1 MSASLVGNS
10 LGRHRYHSAVR
21 AFDTFV
27 TISLFVLLI
36 SAVLF
41 SVYLGGMSTMLSD
54 SGAPGIAV
62 GGVFLAIFG
71 IPVTAVTVY
80 VAAVL
85 LAWQADGLT
94 FYYPIVAFGVMVV
107 AAALV
112 MVVSVGLIAMGQW
125 IHERNASTA
134 PAEASTA
141 TAREPKVLTYDR
153 THYFQEKNRDAELG
167 VERHT
172 GRRYLAVTMPQRG
185 QEFREYFGLDK
196 QTYEA
201 FVAEPQDAI
210 FLADRCRNGTY
221 VTDRMPWADAGAA
234 SDSSAATPA
243 ATNRTRERT
252 RRTETDMCTFPG
264 RSCALVMNGC
274 PRWGERKRNVR
285 ASFSC
290 APPAP
295 SRVRG

>member
-1 MSASLVGNS
+1 M
-10 LGRHRYHSAVR
+10 R

-210 FLADRCRNGTY
+210 FLADRCRTGTY
-221 VTDRMPWADAGAA
+221 VTDRMPWAGSPVPEPVHAGQTGLA
-234 SDSSAATPA
+234 
-243 ATNRTRERT
+243 
-252 RRTETDMCTFPG
+252 
-264 RSCALVMNGC
+264 
-274 PRWGERKRNVR
+274 RKRAILLTDVPTDVAGVVADLPRGIPYVVIVDDGVDPAGNVGVHAHSGDPR
-285 ASFSC
+285 ILIA
-290 APPAP
+290 AHQL
-295 SRVRG
+295 GLG

>member
-1 MSASLVGNS
+1 M
-10 LGRHRYHSAVR
+10 R

-36 SAVLF
+36 AAVLF
-41 SVYLGGMSTMLSD
+41 AVYLGGMSTMLSD

-71 IPVTAVTVY
+71 VPVTAVTVY

-85 LAWQADGLT
+85 LAWQSDGLT
-94 FYYPIVAFGVMVV
+94 FYYPIAAFGVMVV

-112 MVVSVGLIAMGQW
+112 MAVSVGIIAAGQR
-125 IHERNASTA
+125 IHRSNASTG
-134 PAEASTA
+134 PAEESPA
-141 TAREPKVLTYDR
+141 TTSEPKVLTYDR
-153 THYFQEKNRDAELG
+153 SHFFQEGHRDAELG
-167 VERHT
+167 IERHT

-210 FLADRCRNGTY
+210 FFADKCRSGTY
-221 VTDRMPWADAGAA
+221 VTDRMPWAGSTVPEPLHAGQTGLA
-234 SDSSAATPA
+234 
-243 ATNRTRERT
+243 
-252 RRTETDMCTFPG
+252 
-264 RSCALVMNGC
+264 
-274 PRWGERKRNVR
+274 RKRAILLTDFPTDAAGVAADLPPGIPYVVIVDDGADPAGNVGVHAHSGEPR
-285 ASFSC
+285 ILIA
-290 APPAP
+290 AHQL
-295 SRVRG
+295 GLG